1 LSEVQHFHGT
11 HVRINGCKFQF
22 ENYARNQP
30 NTTKMTSY
38 SVQEINSIVNGELI
52 GSTDH
57 TIIGPEEI
65 QKAGSNHIT
74 FIGSTKYVKFW
85 ATSKACACLI
95 GSNLSIE
102 PGENRAF
109 IKVKNVDLA
118 MAKILEVFNPP
129 GPVFDSD
136 IDPTAVVHETATI
149 GDGCKIGANCYV
161 GKDVVL
167 GKGVILYPNVC
178 VFDESIIGDDT
189 VVWSGTVIR
198 ERCVV
203 GSHCIFHTNV
213 SIGADGF
220 GYRPSDDGKGLVKIP
235 QIGNV
240 IIGNYV
246 EIGANSCVDR
256 AKFSSTII
264 GDGCKIDNLVQ
275 IAHNSIMGR
284 SCIMAGHSG
293 LAGSVT
299 LGDGVII
306 GGSASIKDH
315 TTIHSG
321 ATVGAGSGVMN
332 DVEVGKTVLGYPA
345 QDARDMLKQWAV
357 VRQLAKPKKADD

>member
-1 LSEVQHFHGT
+1 MK
-11 HVRINGCKFQF
+11 I
-22 ENYARNQP
+22 
-30 NTTKMTSY
+30 SY
-38 SVQEINSIVNGELI
+38 TIEEINDLLKGELV
-52 GSTDH
+52 GH
-57 TIIGPEEI
+57 TTHKIDSPE
-65 QKAGSNHIT
+65 QLQHAKSNQIT
-74 FIGSTKYVKFW
+74 FIGSVKYLKFW
-85 ATSKACACLI
+85 SDSKACAAI
-95 GSNLSIE
+95 VNDNLTIE
-102 PGENRAF
+102 AGDNRAL
-109 IKVKNVDLA
+109 IKVKNADLA
-118 MAKILEVFNPP
+118 MAKLLEMFNPAP
-129 GPVFDSD
+129 PVMEHD
-136 IDPTAVVHETATI
+136 IHPTAVVHESAKI
-149 GDGCKIGANCYV
+149 GNGCKIGANCYV
-161 GKDVVL
+161 GKDVILEDHVT
-167 GKGVILYPNVC
+167 LYPNVC
-178 VFDESIIGDDT
+178 VFDETIIGNHT
-189 VVWSGTVIR
+189 VIWSGTVIR
-198 ERCVV
+198 ERCIV

-220 GYRPSDDGKGLVKIP
+220 GYRPSDDGRGLTKIP

-240 IIGNYV
+240 IIGHYV

-275 IAHNSIMGR
+275 IAHNSVMGR

-332 DVEVGKTVLGYPA
+332 DVEAGKTVLGYPA
-345 QDARDMLKQWAV
+345 QDARDTLKQWVALK
-357 VRQLAKPKKADD
+357 RLTKK